1 MTREEA
7 KSCICTIKMLQRLAY
22 NIHGVMDVIDA
33 DNCKKI
39 IKALEQEPVL
49 DKIRAE
55 IEELKNAPPCFDD
68 MFEYKY
74 AVDDVLAIIDEY
86 KSESEV
92 NNERRTN

>member
-7 KSCICTIKMLQRLAY
+7 KSCIGTIEMLQRLAY

-39 IKALEQEPVL
+39 IKALEQECIL

-55 IEELKNAPPCFDD
+55 IEQLSLHKAQYLTSDNKVCIDSQ
-68 MFEYKY
+68 M
-74 AVDDVLAIIDEY
+74 VLNIIDKY
-86 KSESEV
+86 KAGSEE
-92 NNERRTN
+92 